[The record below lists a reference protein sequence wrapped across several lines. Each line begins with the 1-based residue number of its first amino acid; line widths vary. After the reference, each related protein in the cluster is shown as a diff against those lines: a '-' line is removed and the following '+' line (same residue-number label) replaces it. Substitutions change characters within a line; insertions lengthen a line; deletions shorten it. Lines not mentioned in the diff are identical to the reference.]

1 MSLILN
7 RNLNFISDNHA
18 VHHIPE
24 VEQVISATGAILM
37 YLSPYSPELNPIEGV
52 YSIVKAWIRE
62 NDVMWL
68 ITPDPEDMIVR
79 AFFNVSR
86 EDVQALYAHCGY

>member
-18 VHHIPE
+18 DHHIPE
-24 VEQVISATGAILM
+24 VEQIISATGAILM
-37 YLSPYSPELNPIEGV
+37 YPSPYSPELNRIEGV
-52 YSIVKAWIRE
+52 YSIVKAWIRA